1 MWIECWNK
9 WCFALR
15 CPFVNN
21 QTYVHLSKLIC
32 IVSNLFIAVQIS
44 NHSIK
49 SNTIDFGI
57 HGMITFLVKSREAKR
72 CSTSNVLLDFMPSNK
87 FWYKFPTNFYIWSF
101 DWVPF
106 VRTHWLLLTKNDWNP
121 HKHTYLLD
129 NLRSLWFIVWHRQI
143 LISIPLLGCFF
154 GLELANG

>member
-1 MWIECWNK
+1 MCT
-9 WCFALR
+9 
-15 CPFVNN
+15 
-21 QTYVHLSKLIC
+21 TYQAYLYRTKITSSGTNFKTFDSKQHHRL
-32 IVSNLFIAVQIS
+32 L
-44 NHSIK
+44 
-49 SNTIDFGI
+49 NTWSR
-57 HGMITFLVKSREAKR
+57 FLWREAKR
-72 CSTSNVLLDFMPSNK
+72 RSTSVVLLDFMPSNK